1 MTPLVLLPGMMCD
14 ERLFASQINELSK
27 RREVHFAKITDH
39 ETISELASDVLNNA
53 PPVFALAGLSM
64 GGIVAM
70 EIVSQAP
77 ERVERLALLDTNPLA
92 ELPDVLKRRGPQ
104 IDAIKKGHLKN
115 IYKDEWKQR
124 KYSSYPFARRHYLP
138 NNAIVNTELFGEYG
152 GLLGTSA
159 MMQRGC
165 CFKCA
170 FCVYNVP
177 GYIQPKSNQMVE
189 EEIEYLKREYKIQGL
204 NLRDEIAIP
213 LAPKVAAGFLDAIGR
228 TNLKWRGQTKVGAS
242 KGKMVTREV
251 LKLAAESG

>member
-104 IDAIKKGHLKN
+104 IDAIKNGQLKEIIRDEMKPNYLFDGVRKTEILKLCMDMALNIGPDAFIRQSIALRDRVDQKNTLGSYKRPALVLCGRHDVLCPLERHELMHTLLENSKLEIIEDAGHLPTL
-115 IYKDEWKQR
+115 E
-124 KYSSYPFARRHYLP
+124 
-138 NNAIVNTELFGEYG
+138 
-152 GLLGTSA
+152 
-159 MMQRGC
+159 
-165 CFKCA
+165 
-170 FCVYNVP
+170 
-177 GYIQPKSNQMVE
+177 QPKITTM
-189 EEIEYLKREYKIQGL
+189 
-204 NLRDEIAIP
+204 A
-213 LAPKVAAGFLDAIGR
+213 LASWLED
-228 TNLKWRGQTKVGAS
+228 T
-242 KGKMVTREV
+242 
-251 LKLAAESG
+251 

>member
-104 IDAIKKGHLKN
+104 IDAIKNGQLKEIIRDEMKPNYLFDGVRKTEILKLCMDMALDIGPDAFIRQSIALRDRVDQKNTLGSYKRPALVLCGRHDVLCPLERHELMHTLLENSKLEIIEDAGHLPTL
-115 IYKDEWKQR
+115 E
-124 KYSSYPFARRHYLP
+124 
-138 NNAIVNTELFGEYG
+138 
-152 GLLGTSA
+152 
-159 MMQRGC
+159 
-165 CFKCA
+165 
-170 FCVYNVP
+170 
-177 GYIQPKSNQMVE
+177 QPKITTM
-189 EEIEYLKREYKIQGL
+189 
-204 NLRDEIAIP
+204 A
-213 LAPKVAAGFLDAIGR
+213 LASWLED
-228 TNLKWRGQTKVGAS
+228 T
-242 KGKMVTREV
+242 
-251 LKLAAESG
+251 

>member
-104 IDAIKKGHLKN
+104 IDAIKNGQLKEIIRDEMKPNYLFDGVRKTEILKLCMDMALNIGPDAFIRQSIALRDRVDQKNTLGSYKRPALVLCGRHDVLCPLERHELMHTLLENSKLEIIEDAGHLPTL
-115 IYKDEWKQR
+115 E
-124 KYSSYPFARRHYLP
+124 
-138 NNAIVNTELFGEYG
+138 
-152 GLLGTSA
+152 
-159 MMQRGC
+159 
-165 CFKCA
+165 
-170 FCVYNVP
+170 
-177 GYIQPKSNQMVE
+177 QPRITTM
-189 EEIEYLKREYKIQGL
+189 
-204 NLRDEIAIP
+204 A
-213 LAPKVAAGFLDAIGR
+213 LASWLED
-228 TNLKWRGQTKVGAS
+228 T
-242 KGKMVTREV
+242 
-251 LKLAAESG
+251 

>member
-104 IDAIKKGHLKN
+104 IDAIKNGQLKEIIRDEMKPNYLFDGVRKTEILKLCMDMALDIGPDAFIRQSIALRDRVDQKNTLGSYKRPALVLCGRHDVLCPLERHELMHTLLENSKLEIIEDAGHLPTL
-115 IYKDEWKQR
+115 E
-124 KYSSYPFARRHYLP
+124 
-138 NNAIVNTELFGEYG
+138 
-152 GLLGTSA
+152 
-159 MMQRGC
+159 
-165 CFKCA
+165 
-170 FCVYNVP
+170 
-177 GYIQPKSNQMVE
+177 QPKITTMALISWLE
-189 EEIEYLKREYKIQGL
+189 
-204 NLRDEIAIP
+204 A
-213 LAPKVAAGFLDAIGR
+213 
-228 TNLKWRGQTKVGAS
+228 T
-242 KGKMVTREV
+242 
-251 LKLAAESG
+251 

>member
-104 IDAIKKGHLKN
+104 IDAIKNGQLKEIIRDEMKPNYLFDGVRKTEILKLCMDMALDIGPDAFIRQSIALRDRVDQKKTLASYKRPALVLCGRHDVLCPLERHELMHTLLENSKLEIIEDAGHLPTL
-115 IYKDEWKQR
+115 E
-124 KYSSYPFARRHYLP
+124 
-138 NNAIVNTELFGEYG
+138 
-152 GLLGTSA
+152 
-159 MMQRGC
+159 
-165 CFKCA
+165 
-170 FCVYNVP
+170 
-177 GYIQPKSNQMVE
+177 QPKITTM
-189 EEIEYLKREYKIQGL
+189 
-204 NLRDEIAIP
+204 A
-213 LAPKVAAGFLDAIGR
+213 LASWLED
-228 TNLKWRGQTKVGAS
+228 T
-242 KGKMVTREV
+242 
-251 LKLAAESG
+251 

>member
-53 PPVFALAGLSM
+53 PPVFSLAGLSM

-104 IDAIKKGHLKN
+104 IDAIKNGQLKEIIRDEMKPNHLFDGVRKTEILKLCMDMALDIGPDAFIRQSIALRDRVDQKNTLGSYKRPALVLCGRYDVLCPLERHELMHTLLENSKLEIIEDAGHLPTL
-115 IYKDEWKQR
+115 E
-124 KYSSYPFARRHYLP
+124 
-138 NNAIVNTELFGEYG
+138 
-152 GLLGTSA
+152 
-159 MMQRGC
+159 
-165 CFKCA
+165 
-170 FCVYNVP
+170 
-177 GYIQPKSNQMVE
+177 QPKITTM
-189 EEIEYLKREYKIQGL
+189 
-204 NLRDEIAIP
+204 A
-213 LAPKVAAGFLDAIGR
+213 LASWLED
-228 TNLKWRGQTKVGAS
+228 T
-242 KGKMVTREV
+242 
-251 LKLAAESG
+251 

>member
-39 ETISELASDVLNNA
+39 ETISELAFDVLNNA

-104 IDAIKKGHLKN
+104 IDAIKNGQLKEIIRDEMKPNYLFDGVRKTEILKLCMDMALDIGPDAFIRQSIALRDRVDQKNTLGSYKRPALVLCGRHDVLCPLERHELMHTLLENSKLEIIEDAGHLPTL
-115 IYKDEWKQR
+115 E
-124 KYSSYPFARRHYLP
+124 
-138 NNAIVNTELFGEYG
+138 
-152 GLLGTSA
+152 
-159 MMQRGC
+159 
-165 CFKCA
+165 
-170 FCVYNVP
+170 
-177 GYIQPKSNQMVE
+177 QPKITTM
-189 EEIEYLKREYKIQGL
+189 
-204 NLRDEIAIP
+204 A
-213 LAPKVAAGFLDAIGR
+213 LASWLED
-228 TNLKWRGQTKVGAS
+228 T
-242 KGKMVTREV
+242 
-251 LKLAAESG
+251 

>member
-70 EIVSQAP
+70 EIISQAP

-104 IDAIKKGHLKN
+104 IDAIKNGQLKEIIRDEMKPNYLFDGVRKTEILKLCMDMALDIGPDAFIRQSIALRDRVDQKNTLGSYKRPALVLCGRHDVLCPLERHELMHTLLENSKLEIIEDAGHLPTL
-115 IYKDEWKQR
+115 E
-124 KYSSYPFARRHYLP
+124 
-138 NNAIVNTELFGEYG
+138 
-152 GLLGTSA
+152 
-159 MMQRGC
+159 
-165 CFKCA
+165 
-170 FCVYNVP
+170 
-177 GYIQPKSNQMVE
+177 QPKITTM
-189 EEIEYLKREYKIQGL
+189 
-204 NLRDEIAIP
+204 A
-213 LAPKVAAGFLDAIGR
+213 LASWLED
-228 TNLKWRGQTKVGAS
+228 T
-242 KGKMVTREV
+242 
-251 LKLAAESG
+251 

>member
-104 IDAIKKGHLKN
+104 IDAIKNGQLKEIIRDEMKPNYLFDGVRKTEILKLCMDMALDIGPDAFIRQSIALRDRVDQKNTLGSYKKPALVLCGRHDVLCPLERHELMHTLLENSKLEIIEDAGHLPTL
-115 IYKDEWKQR
+115 E
-124 KYSSYPFARRHYLP
+124 
-138 NNAIVNTELFGEYG
+138 
-152 GLLGTSA
+152 
-159 MMQRGC
+159 
-165 CFKCA
+165 
-170 FCVYNVP
+170 
-177 GYIQPKSNQMVE
+177 QPKITTM
-189 EEIEYLKREYKIQGL
+189 
-204 NLRDEIAIP
+204 A
-213 LAPKVAAGFLDAIGR
+213 LASWLED
-228 TNLKWRGQTKVGAS
+228 T
-242 KGKMVTREV
+242 
-251 LKLAAESG
+251 